1 MGSLDNTDQR
11 NSEIIPSSSH
21 TLRDTTLH
29 HHSPPS
35 ERYHMSLN
43 VHPSSSEKHGPAH
56 NVPPS
61 TPEMKLYSE
70 GSKRTESKGR
80 GLERARTRERVDDLE
95 ASIDAIDGLVTSL
108 SDFAM
113 RSQVC

>member
-1 MGSLDNTDQR
+1 M
-11 NSEIIPSSSH
+11 
-21 TLRDTTLH
+21 
-29 HHSPPS
+29 SP
-35 ERYHMSLN
+35 N
-43 VHPSSSEKHGPAH
+43 VHPSSSEKPDPAH

-70 GSKRTESKGR
+70 GPKRTESKGR

-95 ASIDAIDGLVTSL
+95 ASIDAIDGLVTTL